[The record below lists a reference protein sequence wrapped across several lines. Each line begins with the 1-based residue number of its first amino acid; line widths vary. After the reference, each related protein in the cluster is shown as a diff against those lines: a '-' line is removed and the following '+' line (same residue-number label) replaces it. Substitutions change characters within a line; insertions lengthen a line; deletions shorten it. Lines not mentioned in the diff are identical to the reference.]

1 MTGAAPSPITRT
13 KPNLGAVVAWIFIAF
28 SGLATFISL
37 LQNLMVAIMPKALFN
52 QALQD
57 TTLTRTMPAG
67 PRFMFAHFQLMV
79 LVMFI
84 VCAATLISSIGLL
97 RRRNSARRRFGNV
110 FRRGAFINVRALL
123 LSPSTAASLRP

>member
-84 VCAATLISSIGLL
+84 VCAATLISSIGLPRRHNWAPL
-97 RRRNSARRRFGNV
+97 RFAPPSGPCLSFN
-110 FRRGAFINVRALL
+110 RAAHLL
-123 LSPSTAASLRP
+123 PPSL